1 MHAAMMGDMSRST
14 SPADHARF
22 DGKRPVADAPGRGYA
37 FLKLAKAKAW
47 VLSSYAIAGGVLW
60 LLFRW

>member
-1 MHAAMMGDMSRST
+1 MSRST
-14 SPADHARF
+14 SHADHARF

>member
-1 MHAAMMGDMSRST
+1 MLALMVNAQ
-14 SPADHARF
+14 SPMRQGMAT
-22 DGKRPVADAPGRGYA
+22 A